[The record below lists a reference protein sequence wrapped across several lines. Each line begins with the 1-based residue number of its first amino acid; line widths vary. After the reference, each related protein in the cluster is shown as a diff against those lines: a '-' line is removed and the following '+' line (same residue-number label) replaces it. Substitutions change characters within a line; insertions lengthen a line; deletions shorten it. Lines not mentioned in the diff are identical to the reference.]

1 MQAPQALKS
10 PAMQEIVAYEDSHN
24 MGTNSTPQR
33 VITTG
38 VDRTIP
44 VTSGISG
51 TSTPYPSGIS
61 GTSAAPPYGGL
72 WSPRIGNIQ
81 QSTSPDF
88 RKPNELNNAVDR
100 KLSNNLIVPP
110 VSTQVFGDEL
120 SYSSSRDIYMQCRV
134 NLATESINL
143 MVPKFVNHGISTVE
157 SLNKSVG
164 VWSPVTIIK
173 SSPNITH
180 LIVVYNSIGQKAS
193 AGEVVGE
200 KSDHIKE
207 NYKTDFEIWIEN
219 SKLQFRRKNIERS

>member
-1 MQAPQALKS
+1 M
-10 PAMQEIVAYEDSHN
+10 
-24 MGTNSTPQR
+24 
-33 VITTG
+33 
-38 VDRTIP
+38 
-44 VTSGISG
+44 
-51 TSTPYPSGIS
+51 
-61 GTSAAPPYGGL
+61 TSAVPPPNGL
-72 WSPRIGNIQ
+72 WSPRVGNIQ

-180 LIVVYNSIGQKAS
+180 LIVVDNSIGQKAS